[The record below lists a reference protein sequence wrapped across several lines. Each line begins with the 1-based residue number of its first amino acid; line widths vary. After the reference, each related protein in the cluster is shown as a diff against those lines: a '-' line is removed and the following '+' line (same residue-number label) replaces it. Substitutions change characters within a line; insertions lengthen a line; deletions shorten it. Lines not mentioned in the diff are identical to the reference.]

1 MTEMKKHSVHSM
13 QEPPPRARIV
23 QVVTEASGRISQVLG
38 EATHDIVAL
47 FRPELAAAGKI
58 LGALSAAV
66 IGVFLVA
73 FFASIALLG
82 FLAASCH
89 STGQHLSWLG
99 YGRLFPSSLWPIFEL
114 KCDGLGLTAISLL
127 LRADTEPPALGK
139 LAARLYLTQT

>member
-23 QVVTEASGRISQVLG
+23 QVVT
-38 EATHDIVAL
+38 VAL
-47 FRPELAAAGKI
+47 FRPELATAGKI

-82 FLAASCH
+82 FLAASMPLYWAALILAGIWAFI
-89 STGQHLSWLG
+89 SILALAYFRAQV
-99 YGRLFPSSLWPIFEL
+99 RRFRVDRDKPPPPS
-114 KCDGLGLTAISLL
+114 
-127 LRADTEPPALGK
+127 
-139 LAARLYLTQT
+139 